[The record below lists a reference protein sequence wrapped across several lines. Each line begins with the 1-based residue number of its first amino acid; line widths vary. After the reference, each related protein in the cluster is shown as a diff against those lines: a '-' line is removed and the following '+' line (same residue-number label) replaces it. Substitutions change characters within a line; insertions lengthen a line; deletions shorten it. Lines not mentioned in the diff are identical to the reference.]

1 MFSDINGVEIYGK
14 IYLHSKRINNGK
26 NVKLWPGV
34 EFSGDNITIGNNVQ
48 IGYGTILLAC
58 KGITIGSN
66 TQIATQCYIID
77 TNHGTKF
84 GELMQKQ
91 PLESEPIEIGEDVWI
106 GAQCM
111 VLKGVKIGS
120 HAVIAANSV
129 VNKDAPLM
137 QLLRVLQRE
146 L

>member
-1 MFSDINGVEIYGK
+1 MFKKIVYRIIALFYRYDLALDRRMYRIYISEKNVFSDINGVEIYGR

-26 NVKLWPGV
+26 NIKLWPGV

-58 KGITIGSN
+58 KGITIESN
-66 TQIATQCYIID
+66 TQIAAQYYIID

-91 PLESEPIEIGEDVWI
+91 PLESEPIEI
-106 GAQCM
+106 
-111 VLKGVKIGS
+111 
-120 HAVIAANSV
+120 
-129 VNKDAPLM
+129 
-137 QLLRVLQRE
+137 R
-146 L
+146 